1 MWRFQSI
8 GTMAALVDY
17 SRFDSIAD
25 DDAPAAAPAAATA
38 PPEPQKSKMS
48 WTNDERAAVLTMPL
62 PPGTR
67 GGDVHVRFTSSRVF
81 ILVKDMGEIAL
92 DHPAVDATAC
102 KWAMEAAG
110 DGHGDDESRAPVAI
124 ITLAKASRELWP
136 RGTFDAAG
144 SSTPP
149 PATAAGGEHEGASSF
164 TWAQEDTTVSVS
176 MGVPATTRASDG
188 ACARGAR
195 NSRSRSRCR
204 RPRVGALRAA
214 HVAADRGGRDRLGA
228 RAGGRGS
235 DTQRSASTAIVAAS
249 RAGSAV
255 RRGLSAHS
263 RAGAGRAR
271 TVL

>member
-1 MWRFQSI
+1 
-8 GTMAALVDY
+8 MAALVDY

-25 DDAPAAAPAAATA
+25 DDAPAAPAAPAAA
-38 PPEPQKSKMS
+38 PPQAQKSRMS

-149 PATAAGGEHEGASSF
+149 PAAAAGGEHEGASSF

-176 MGVPATTRASDG
+176 MGVPATTRASDVRVRAG
-188 ACARGAR
+188 REELTIEITMPTG
-195 NSRSRSRCR
+195 
-204 RPRVGALRAA
+204 RVGAFVRRTWRPIVADETDWELEPAA
-214 HVAADRGGRDRLGA
+214 A
-228 RAGGRGS
+228 GS
-235 DTQRSASTAIVAAS
+235 DTKKLRVDLTIAKLERWEQPFAA
-249 RAGSAV
+249 A
-255 RRGLSAHS
+255 
-263 RAGAGRAR
+263 
-271 TVL
+271 